1 MRGALSPNA
10 SAACAAAS
18 RHFSITRRAIG
29 RTVSV
34 GLWCTI
40 SRVRVSVAM
49 PPLWPPARPEV
60 GKMGTMST
68 TPLILPFQGMRPRI
82 HESAY
87 LAPGATIIGDVAIGA
102 DSSVFYGCDL
112 RGVVGP
118 IRIGARTNIDDN
130 SVLSVCFVCGVF
142 VPIRFGERIILQYVS
157 VALASRAAP
166 GVRGSVVTGGHKA
179 LVHACEGGD
188 GVLVGMSATILSGA
202 RVGSGSLIAAG

>member
-87 LAPGATIIGDVAIGA
+87 IAPGATIIGDVDVGA
-102 DSSVFYGCDL
+102 DSSLSYGCVVRRD
-112 RGVVGP
+112 VGP
-118 IRIGARTNIDDN
+118 SRIGERTNIQDR
-130 SVLSVCFVCGVF
+130 SVLHANHDSPCV
-142 VPIRFGERIILQYVS
+142 L
-157 VALASRAAP
+157 
-166 GVRGSVVTGGHKA
+166 GSDVTVGHQA
-179 LVHACEGGD
+179 LVHGCEIGD

-202 RVGSGSLIAAG
+202 RV